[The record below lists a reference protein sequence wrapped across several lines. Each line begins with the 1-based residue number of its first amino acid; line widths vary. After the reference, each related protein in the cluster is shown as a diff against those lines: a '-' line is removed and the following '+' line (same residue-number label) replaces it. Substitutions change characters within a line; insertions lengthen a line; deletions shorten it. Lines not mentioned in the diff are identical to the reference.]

1 MKLYK
6 PLELPLLYET
16 DETKQL
22 EDAGIEVNY
31 DMFVVRT
38 STLYQIS
45 SIGPQY
51 HDSDKTSDKPK
62 YTHSSCKSLRHK
74 GRKLDNKSIVEV
86 VPDS

>member
-16 DETKQL
+16 DETKRL
-22 EDAGIEVNY
+22 EDAGIEVNN

-51 HDSDKTSDKPK
+51 HDSDKTSVVCSDGVTYSVAMPYKELK
-62 YTHSSCKSLRHK
+62 
-74 GRKLDNKSIVEV
+74 KLVDEAMM
-86 VPDS
+86 

>member
-16 DETKQL
+16 EETKQL
-22 EDAGIEVNY
+22 EDAGIEVND

-45 SIGPQY
+45 RIGPQY
-51 HDSDKTSDKPK
+51 HDSDKTS
-62 YTHSSCKSLRHK
+62 
-74 GRKLDNKSIVEV
+74 V
-86 VPDS
+86 VCSGGVTYSVGMPYKELKRLVDEAMM